1 MKDFEKRFKEKLK
14 EEVDSVEININPKSI
29 LNSYNPSFKEEK
41 KEPWYKRKSFVF
53 GGSFGLVAL
62 TATAVICSIFLFP
75 RDSNNNKLIPENNAV
90 MNKVC
95 YELFSGISFM
105 ESKTS
110 QPTYLKTKKNMNTKQ
125 TNNEFYDMSD
135 YFYSF
140 FPLIESVE
148 SYQESSSFY
157 APIPSDNKDY
167 SYCVSIN
174 SIYKYYFSSS
184 VIEDKKEVS
193 NGLLVYND
201 TSYEVKVSSKQ
212 ESDGDEIENEKVTT
226 LYYSLLDYLVVE
238 KEEELEEG
246 ESELSYCL
254 SEYKDGKLFNKI
266 EFELE
271 SDEKSFEVIKHNG
284 ARKDYEYEFGS
295 IVNSSLYIDYQGK
308 EEYENV
314 CFNVDKKEFIYL
326 GETYL
331 PKNIL

>member
-14 EEVDSVEININPKSI
+14 EEVDSVEINVSSESI
-29 LNSYNPSFKEEK
+29 LNSYGPSFKEKK

-53 GGSFGLVAL
+53 CGSFGLAAL
-62 TATAVICSIFLFP
+62 TATAVICAIFLFP
-75 RDSNNNKLIPENNAV
+75 RGSNNNKLVPENNAV

-110 QPTYLKTKKNMNTKQ
+110 QPMYLNTRKSMNSKSI
-125 TNNEFYDMSD
+125 NNEFNDMSD

-148 SYQESSSFY
+148 SYQDSSSLY
-157 APIPSDNKDY
+157 VPIPSDNKDY
-167 SYCVSIN
+167 PYCVSIN
-174 SIYKYYFSSS
+174 STYRYYFSSS
-184 VIEDKKEVS
+184 VIEDNKEVS
-193 NGLLVYND
+193 NGLLAYNGN
-201 TSYEVKVSSKQ
+201 SYKVEVSSRQ
-212 ESDGDEIENEKVTT
+212 ESDGDEIENEKITT

-284 ARKDYEYEFGS
+284 AGKDYEYEFGS
-295 IVNSSLYIDYQGK
+295 IVNSSLYINYQGK

-314 CFNVDKKEFIYL
+314 CFNVHKKEFIYL

-331 PKNIL
+331 PKNIV

>member
-14 EEVDSVEININPKSI
+14 EEVDSVEINASPESI
-29 LNSYNPSFKEEK
+29 LNSCNPSFKEEK
-41 KEPWYKRKSFVF
+41 KETWYKRKGFIF

-62 TATAVICSIFLFP
+62 TATAVICSIFFFP
-75 RDSNNNKLIPENNAV
+75 KDSTNNKLIPENNAI
-90 MNKVC
+90 MNNVC

-110 QPTYLKTKKNMNTKQ
+110 QPMYLKAKKNMNVKQ
-125 TNNEFYDMSD
+125 ANNEFYDMSD

-148 SYQESSSFY
+148 SYQDSSSLY
-157 APIPSDNKDY
+157 VPVPSDNIDY

-174 SIYKYYFSSS
+174 STYKYYFSSS
-184 VIEDKKEVS
+184 IIEGNKEVS

-201 TSYEVKVSSKQ
+201 NSYKVEVTSKQ
-212 ESDGDEIENEKVTT
+212 ENDGDEIENEKITT
-226 LYYSLLDYLVVE
+226 LYYSLSDYLVVE

-254 SEYKDGKLFNKI
+254 SEYKDGKLLNKI

-271 SDEKSFEVIKHNG
+271 CDEKSFEVIKHNG
-284 ARKDYEYEFGS
+284 ISKDYEYEFGS
-295 IVNSSLYIDYQGK
+295 IVDSSLYIDYKGK

-314 CFNVDKKEFIYL
+314 RFDVSKKEFIYL
-326 GETYL
+326 GESYL